1 MDAII
6 FDLDNT
12 LYPASNS
19 LFPLIHERI
28 NRFMHKRAGIPKD
41 QVDVLRRKYWAK
53 YGISMVGLM
62 RHHAVDPE
70 EFLEYVHDVDV
81 EGVLRPNPVL
91 AEMLQALPGIKVV
104 LTNGSHGHARRVLEA
119 LGIQSAFTHIYD
131 VRVAAYRP
139 KPHPEPYQ
147 EVLRCL
153 GLPGSRCAMVEDMAE
168 NLKTAKDLE
177 MTTILIGPTNG
188 HPYVDVCI
196 PEVELLS
203 SAFPDTAG
211 RKPQVS
217 ASENISVSG

>member
-1 MDAII
+1 MDAVI

-28 NRFMHKRAGIPKD
+28 NRFMHERAGIPRD
-41 QVDVLRRKYWAK
+41 RVDALRRRYWAE

-81 EGVLRPNPVL
+81 EEVLRPNPGL
-91 AEMLQALPGIKVV
+91 AEMLQSLPGDKVV
-104 LTNGSHGHARRVLEA
+104 LTNGSTGHALRVLKA
-119 LGIQSAFTHIYD
+119 LGIQEAFRHIYD

-139 KPHPEPYQ
+139 KPHPEPYR

-153 GLPGSRCAMVEDMAE
+153 GLSGARCAMVEDMAE
-168 NLKTAKDLE
+168 NLKTAKELG
-177 MTTILIGPTNG
+177 MATVLIGPANG
-188 HPYVDVCI
+188 HPYVDACI
-196 PEVELLS
+196 PRVELLL
-203 SAFPDTAG
+203 SAFASMPG
-211 RKPQVS
+211 RKMRGLAGL
-217 ASENISVSG
+217 AS

>member
-28 NRFMHKRAGIPKD
+28 NRFMHQRAGIPMD
-41 QVDVLRRKYWAK
+41 QVDVLRRKYWAE
-53 YGISMVGLM
+53 YGISMLGLM

-104 LTNGSHGHARRVLEA
+104 LTNGSHGHARRVLAA
-119 LGIQSAFTHIYD
+119 LGIQSAFTNIFD
-131 VRVAAYRP
+131 VRVAAYCP

-153 GLPGSRCAMVEDMAE
+153 RLPGSRCAMVEDMAE

-177 MTTILIGPTNG
+177 MTTILVGPSNG
-188 HPYVDVCI
+188 HPYVDACI
-196 PEVELLS
+196 PEVELLPS
-203 SAFPDTAG
+203 VFSGAAD
-211 RKPQVS
+211 REPQVP
-217 ASENISVSG
+217 AFGNKSVLG